1 MTLRIA
7 PSILS
12 ADFANLATDVAKI
25 EDVGDL
31 IHIDVMDGHF
41 VPNLAFG
48 PQVVAALRPLTKLPL
63 EVHLM
68 VEKPE
73 NFVDEFIK
81 AGADTI
87 LVHAESTPHLYRVIQ
102 LIKEAGVKA
111 GVVVNPGTPIESV
124 SPILHLVDE
133 VLVMTVNPGFGGQKF
148 LPDMLR
154 KVTHVAQLRDT
165 MANADYTIEVD
176 GGVNADTIDDCANA
190 GADTFVAGSFVF
202 DNADPAGR
210 VRRLRRL
217 IE

>member
-81 AGADTI
+81 AG
-87 LVHAESTPHLYRVIQ
+87 
-102 LIKEAGVKA
+102 
-111 GVVVNPGTPIESV
+111 
-124 SPILHLVDE
+124 
-133 VLVMTVNPGFGGQKF
+133 
-148 LPDMLR
+148 
-154 KVTHVAQLRDT
+154 
-165 MANADYTIEVD
+165 
-176 GGVNADTIDDCANA
+176 
-190 GADTFVAGSFVF
+190 
-202 DNADPAGR
+202 
-210 VRRLRRL
+210 
-217 IE
+217 